1 MRIRITRRAILHF
14 CRNIFQSRCVFGANG
29 KYEHC
34 CTGADASDKVYPRQ
48 LSGTV
53 VDASG
58 AVIAGAT
65 VEIRN
70 ADGTFERTTQSDR
83 SGSFVVSGL
92 RAGDYRL
99 SYPIPALKSK
109 KYPSPY
115 EPPRLLACCVS
126 LWLWAS

>member
-1 MRIRITRRAILHF
+1 M
-14 CRNIFQSRCVFGANG
+14 NIAAQEQMPVA
-29 KYEHC
+29 
-34 CTGADASDKVYPRQ
+34 TSDEVYPRQ